1 MDGFDELR
9 DRVEAITKLNK
20 RACQIIATSLLQEA
34 FLQENEGAVYSA
46 GQIVKE
52 AERLGYEFERPEG
65 VKVEDEQTQAF
76 AAEVTMDPAL
86 VLSEVYESMPR
97 VLCAE
102 MPRIGQAPDE
112 LRQLDPELVD
122 QIPEELRLC
131 LVKIDMFE
139 GKATFW
145 LRDEAND
152 VDRPIGPI
160 DLTRYGS
167 GQQVI
172 EAIETL
178 LRRDAN
184 GVLRLD
190 RVLSA
195 DFN

>member
-9 DRVEAITKLNK
+9 DRVEAITGLNK
-20 RACQIIATSLLQEA
+20 RACQVVATTLLAEGEPNAA
-34 FLQENEGAVYSA
+34 FSA
-46 GQIVKE
+46 GQIVKM
-52 AERLGYEFERPEG
+52 AERLGYEFDRPEG
-65 VKVEDEQTQAF
+65 VKVEDEQEQAF
-76 AAEVTMDPAL
+76 ASEVSMDPAV
-86 VLSEVYESMPR
+86 VLSEVYENQPR

-131 LVKIDMFE
+131 LVKIDLFE

-160 DLTRYGS
+160 DLTRYG
-167 GQQVI
+167 GPEQMF
-172 EAIETL
+172 EAIQTL
-178 LRRDAN
+178 LRRDAK